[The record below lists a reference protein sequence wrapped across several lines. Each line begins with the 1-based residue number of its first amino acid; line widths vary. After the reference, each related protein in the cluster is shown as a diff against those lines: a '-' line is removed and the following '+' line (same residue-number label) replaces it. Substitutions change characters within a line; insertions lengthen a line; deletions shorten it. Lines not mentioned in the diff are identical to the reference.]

1 MKNEYISPEI
11 NITEFAVADVITTSG
26 PEPTDPTIV
35 DGTSQVDNSAAG
47 TNGWSEMF

>member
-26 PEPTDPTIV
+26 PDPDPNIV
-35 DGTSQVDNSAAG
+35 DGTGQVDNSAAG
-47 TNGWSEMF
+47 TNGWSDMI